1 MSLVPVRLICTRALG
16 GDETIDVSAGGIC
29 GRDAAVEF
37 VLDHPTVSRRHARIT
52 VSGQAVEI
60 QDLGSANGSWING
73 EPLAQRPYP
82 LLDGDK
88 LRLGQLEL
96 TVRIGAAEEL
106 RGAVPAL
113 PATQPGHTLH
123 GELPRAQPQMLLA
136 RMVQK
141 RMVSD
146 DPPPLPGYEI
156 GQLILPALGVGGD
169 ILHWGIGH
177 DGRHALV
184 IGDVCGKGVAAAM
197 YMAFVSGLLYEVVPA
212 SGSAEGVLTRVN
224 RVLHPVMEP
233 GMFVTMQA
241 VYIDTR
247 THTIEIASAGHAPPL
262 LRLGNGS
269 SVEIGM
275 DGGLALG
282 PEADPMLGLL
292 ELTLGPGEILLL
304 TTDGVEE
311 SRDPEGRE
319 FGRGRLLAMLASA
332 MGAGALARS
341 IEGTVF
347 VHSGDVPQHDDL
359 TLVTIGRLSG

>member
-1 MSLVPVRLICTRALG
+1 MSSVPVRLICTRALG
-16 GDETIDVSAGGIC
+16 GDEIIDVSAGGIC
-29 GRDAAVEF
+29 GRDPAVDF

-52 VSGQAVEI
+52 VSGQVVEI

-73 EPLAQRPYP
+73 ESLAQRPYP
-82 LLDGDK
+82 LLDGDR

-96 TVRIGAAEEL
+96 TVRIGHAEASCD
-106 RGAVPAL
+106 GTKPV
-113 PATQPGHTLH
+113 PATQPGHTIH

-141 RMVSD
+141 RMVSI

-177 DGRHALV
+177 DGRRALV
-184 IGDVCGKGVAAAM
+184 IGDVCGKGIAAAM
-197 YMAFVSGLLYEVVPA
+197 YMAFVSGLLYEVVSA
-212 SGSAEGVLTRVN
+212 SGSPEGVLRRVN

-241 VYIDTR
+241 VFIDTR
-247 THTIEIASAGHAPPL
+247 THTVEIASAGHAPPM
-262 LRLGNGS
+262 LRLANGH
-269 SVEIGM
+269 SVELGI

-282 PEADPMLGLL
+282 PEADTMLGLL
-292 ELTLGPGEILLL
+292 EVTLRPGEILLL

-319 FGRGRLLAMLASA
+319 FGRGRMLAMLASA
-332 MGAGALARS
+332 TSAASLARS
-341 IEGTVF
+341 IEDAVF
-347 VHSGDVPQHDDL
+347 AHSGDAPQHDDL
-359 TLVTIGRLSG
+359 TLVTIGRVS